1 MRDYKVVFPSDA
13 NATFDEAMHRA
24 TLVNIDLLFGR
35 VMTTDELLSE
45 IGVRTAVAD

>member
-1 MRDYKVVFPSDA
+1 
-13 NATFDEAMHRA
+13 MHRA

-45 IGVRTAVAD
+45 IGVRTAAAD